1 MFSDNYIRLCKEK
14 GVGVTVASQ
23 EIGYSANS
31 GKKWSEGSV
40 PRKTTLLKIAEYF
53 GVTVDELMEGQPTMS
68 YGGAPLLD
76 MKKAACRA
84 RAKLRGPVSG
94 FAACS
99 MMGDGPRLWSMSLC
113 KTHLVAR
120 QALSDLAI
128 CEIVQG
134 TILGRLRDRSLRGRR
149 RSRQGRTRDRRR
161 TGPAPA

>member
-68 YGGAPLLD
+68 YGDTPLVEMKEAATPKDDGALLRFALFGD
-76 MKKAACRA
+76 PAEEITDDDIERILDYA
-84 RAKLRGPVSG
+84 RYVREKRK
-94 FAACS
+94 
-99 MMGDGPRLWSMSLC
+99 GDS
-113 KTHLVAR
+113 
-120 QALSDLAI
+120 
-128 CEIVQG
+128 E
-134 TILGRLRDRSLRGRR
+134 
-149 RSRQGRTRDRRR
+149 
-161 TGPAPA
+161 

>member
-1 MFSDNYIRLCKEK
+1 VFSDNYIRLCKEK

-76 MKKAACRA
+76 TKKAAT
-84 RAKLRGPVSG
+84 SD
-94 FAACS
+94 
-99 MMGDGPRLWSMSLC
+99 GDGLSDKELLLLSIFNSLPEDRQWAI
-113 KTHLVAR
+113 LR
-120 QALSDLAI
+120 QAQA
-128 CEIVQG
+128 EAQNQPNPVG
-134 TILGRLRDRSLRGRR
+134 H
-149 RSRQGRTRDRRR
+149 
-161 TGPAPA
+161 PKAE

>member
-68 YGGAPLLD
+68 YGGVPLLD
-76 MKKAACRA
+76 TKEAATPKDDGALLRFALYGDPAEEITDDDIERILDYA
-84 RAKLRGPVSG
+84 RYVREKRK
-94 FAACS
+94 
-99 MMGDGPRLWSMSLC
+99 GDS
-113 KTHLVAR
+113 
-120 QALSDLAI
+120 
-128 CEIVQG
+128 E
-134 TILGRLRDRSLRGRR
+134 
-149 RSRQGRTRDRRR
+149 
-161 TGPAPA
+161 

>member
-68 YGGAPLLD
+68 YGGTPLLD
-76 MKKAACRA
+76 MKKAATPKDDGALLRFALFGDPAEEITDDDIERILDYA
-84 RAKLRGPVSG
+84 RYVREKRK
-94 FAACS
+94 
-99 MMGDGPRLWSMSLC
+99 GDS
-113 KTHLVAR
+113 
-120 QALSDLAI
+120 
-128 CEIVQG
+128 E
-134 TILGRLRDRSLRGRR
+134 
-149 RSRQGRTRDRRR
+149 
-161 TGPAPA
+161 

>member
-68 YGGAPLLD
+68 YGDAPLVE
-76 MKKAACRA
+76 MKKAAT
-84 RAKLRGPVSG
+84 SG
-94 FAACS
+94 
-99 MMGDGPRLWSMSLC
+99 GDGLSDKELLLLSIFNSLPEDRQWAI
-113 KTHLVAR
+113 LR
-120 QALSDLAI
+120 QAQA
-128 CEIVQG
+128 EAQNQPNPVG
-134 TILGRLRDRSLRGRR
+134 H
-149 RSRQGRTRDRRR
+149 
-161 TGPAPA
+161 PKAE

>member
-53 GVTVDELMEGQPTMS
+53 GVTVDELTEGQPTAS

-76 MKKAACRA
+76 MKKAATPKDDGALLRFALFGDPAEEITDDDIERILDYA
-84 RAKLRGPVSG
+84 RYVREKRK
-94 FAACS
+94 
-99 MMGDGPRLWSMSLC
+99 GDS
-113 KTHLVAR
+113 
-120 QALSDLAI
+120 
-128 CEIVQG
+128 E
-134 TILGRLRDRSLRGRR
+134 
-149 RSRQGRTRDRRR
+149 
-161 TGPAPA
+161 

>member
-68 YGGAPLLD
+68 YGDAPLVE
-76 MKKAACRA
+76 MKKAATPKDDGALLRFALFGDPAEEITDDDIERILDYA
-84 RAKLRGPVSG
+84 RYVREKRN
-94 FAACS
+94 
-99 MMGDGPRLWSMSLC
+99 
-113 KTHLVAR
+113 
-120 QALSDLAI
+120 
-128 CEIVQG
+128 
-134 TILGRLRDRSLRGRR
+134 
-149 RSRQGRTRDRRR
+149 
-161 TGPAPA
+161 APD

>member
-76 MKKAACRA
+76 TKKAATPKDDGALLRFALFGDPAEEITDDDIERILDYA
-84 RAKLRGPVSG
+84 RYVREKRN
-94 FAACS
+94 
-99 MMGDGPRLWSMSLC
+99 
-113 KTHLVAR
+113 
-120 QALSDLAI
+120 
-128 CEIVQG
+128 
-134 TILGRLRDRSLRGRR
+134 
-149 RSRQGRTRDRRR
+149 
-161 TGPAPA
+161 APD

>member
-76 MKKAACRA
+76 MKKAATPKDDGALLRFALFGDRA
-84 RAKLRGPVSG
+84 EEITDDDIERILDYARYVREKRK
-94 FAACS
+94 
-99 MMGDGPRLWSMSLC
+99 GDS
-113 KTHLVAR
+113 
-120 QALSDLAI
+120 
-128 CEIVQG
+128 E
-134 TILGRLRDRSLRGRR
+134 
-149 RSRQGRTRDRRR
+149 
-161 TGPAPA
+161 

>member
-76 MKKAACRA
+76 MKKAATPKDDGALLRFALFGDPAEEITDDDIERILDYA
-84 RAKLRGPVSG
+84 RYVREKRK
-94 FAACS
+94 
-99 MMGDGPRLWSMSLC
+99 GDS
-113 KTHLVAR
+113 
-120 QALSDLAI
+120 
-128 CEIVQG
+128 E
-134 TILGRLRDRSLRGRR
+134 
-149 RSRQGRTRDRRR
+149 
-161 TGPAPA
+161 

>member
-68 YGGAPLLD
+68 YGDTTLVE
-76 MKKAACRA
+76 MKEAATND
-84 RAKLRGPVSG
+84 
-94 FAACS
+94 
-99 MMGDGPRLWSMSLC
+99 GDGLSDKELLLLSIFNSLPEDRQWAI
-113 KTHLVAR
+113 LR
-120 QALSDLAI
+120 QAQA
-128 CEIVQG
+128 EAQNQPNPVG
-134 TILGRLRDRSLRGRR
+134 H
-149 RSRQGRTRDRRR
+149 
-161 TGPAPA
+161 PKAE

>member
-68 YGGAPLLD
+68 YGDAPLVET
-76 MKKAACRA
+76 KKAATPKDDGVLLRFALYGDPTDDITDEDIDRVLDYA
-84 RAKLRGPVSG
+84 RYIREKKKGG
-94 FAACS
+94 
-99 MMGDGPRLWSMSLC
+99 
-113 KTHLVAR
+113 
-120 QALSDLAI
+120 
-128 CEIVQG
+128 
-134 TILGRLRDRSLRGRR
+134 
-149 RSRQGRTRDRRR
+149 SR
-161 TGPAPA
+161 

>member
-68 YGGAPLLD
+68 YGDTTLVE
-76 MKKAACRA
+76 MKKAAT
-84 RAKLRGPVSG
+84 SD
-94 FAACS
+94 
-99 MMGDGPRLWSMSLC
+99 GDGLSDKELLLLSIFNSLPEDRQWAI
-113 KTHLVAR
+113 LR
-120 QALSDLAI
+120 QAQAEAQNQPNPGDHPKA
-128 CEIVQG
+128 E
-134 TILGRLRDRSLRGRR
+134 
-149 RSRQGRTRDRRR
+149 
-161 TGPAPA
+161 